1 MLRRFTMVALTVI
14 VVQSAPAW
22 GQDDASSFTTE
33 LGRAAIEF
41 KNDAIQFVAAYYY
54 SQENHDSRWLLIE
67 AAVSTEERITI
78 HRDAFRLITPDGI
91 EIPLAPHARFRGD
104 VERVRG
110 LVQNASTTRHSIGS
124 YFRRWRQEPFR
135 FFRLPGT
142 GTIQDDFVVDRDR
155 TVLGDLFFASPTDA
169 WANGIYTLVVELEG
183 VRAAVP
189 IELD

>member
-1 MLRRFTMVALTVI
+1 MPLRLSMLALVL
-14 VVQSAPAW
+14 VLAQSAPAR

-33 LGRAAIEF
+33 LGRAAVEF
-41 KNDAIQFVAAYYY
+41 KNDAIQLVAAYSY

-67 AAVSTEERITI
+67 AAVTTEERITI
-78 HRDAFRLITPDGI
+78 HRDAFRVVTPDGV
-91 EIPLAPHARFRGD
+91 EIPLAPHARFRSD

-110 LVQNASTTRHSIGS
+110 LVQNASTTRHNIGS

-142 GTIQDDFVVDRDR
+142 GTIQDDFVVDSDR

-169 WANGIYTLVVELEG
+169 WANGTYTLVVELEG
-183 VRAAVP
+183 LRAAVP